1 MSDARF
7 LIQDFNFEKVS
18 SEDLDVVRNFFTTT
32 KHSLVQVP
40 NSVMESLKELLNKEE
55 IHRLGRAALRNS
67 LRNNPLI
74 LNKETFES
82 KMKLLSYALSDEKY
96 DQMEKIRLL
105 ALDDG
110 SFAEFDKTNQ
120 TVFIDSDDHPR
131 SLLMP
136 GYRGRFLNQA
146 LPHTIRTKLI
156 SAVGESYSLFLHNL
170 LSVNTK

>member
-1 MSDARF
+1 M
-7 LIQDFNFEKVS
+7 K
-18 SEDLDVVRNFFTTT
+18 T
-32 KHSLVQVP
+32 
-40 NSVMESLKELLNKEE
+40 LKELINKAE
-55 IHRLGRAALRNS
+55 IQCLGPDALRNS
-67 LRNNPLI
+67 LRKHPLI

-146 LPHTIRTKLI
+146 LPQTIRTKLI
-156 SAVGESYSLFLHNL
+156 RAIGESCSLFSIIYYL
-170 LSVNTK
+170 

>member
-1 MSDARF
+1 MF
-7 LIQDFNFEKVS
+7 LIQDFNFEIVS
-18 SEDLDVVRNFFTTT
+18 SEDLDVVRNFFITT
-32 KHSLVQVP
+32 KQTLVQVP
-40 NSVMESLKELLNKEE
+40 KPVMKTLKEIINKAEMRFVGP
-55 IHRLGRAALRNS
+55 IALRNS
-67 LRNNPLI
+67 LRNFQLT
-74 LNKETFES
+74 LSKETFES

-96 DQMEKIRLL
+96 AQMEKIRLV

-110 SFAEFDKTNQ
+110 SFAEFDKTNP
-120 TVFIDSDDHPR
+120 TVFIDSHDHPR

-146 LPHTIRTKLI
+146 LPHTICTKLI